1 MKDWQ
6 TNIIAYEVESRV
18 IKNLIEMRKKEN
30 SWVVRLGYKEE
41 EKFII
46 R

>member
-30 SWVVRLGYKEE
+30 SWIVRLGYK
-41 EKFII
+41 
-46 R
+46 